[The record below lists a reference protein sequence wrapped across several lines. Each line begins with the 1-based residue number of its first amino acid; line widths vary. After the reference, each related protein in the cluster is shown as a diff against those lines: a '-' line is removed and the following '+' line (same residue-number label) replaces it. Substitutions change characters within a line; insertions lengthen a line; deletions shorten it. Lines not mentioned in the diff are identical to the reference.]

1 MPMQNRKS
9 RITEQVIFD
18 VGACDKNLITS
29 LCYYFVLYFLC
40 IFAELFLLL
49 SVETIAN
56 LSRESIV
63 FICLGRPG
71 SASYI
76 HFLFYH
82 WMPPSILQG
91 PTHTHP
97 HTLINNTWQVQVVTD
112 VTRFGCPVRLM
123 MLCWSHDMKWSVP
136 CASSGS
142 WCLWGAKTSL
152 ASWSYKVQVDSLEKR
167 KF

>member
-76 HFLFYH
+76 RFHFHH

-91 PTHTHP
+91 PTHIDKLHMAGAGG
-97 HTLINNTWQVQVVTD
+97 HRCYQVWLSGQIDD
-112 VTRFGCPVRLM
+112 V
-123 MLCWSHDMKWSVP
+123 MLKP
-136 CASSGS
+136 
-142 WCLWGAKTSL
+142 
-152 ASWSYKVQVDSLEKR
+152 
-167 KF
+167 